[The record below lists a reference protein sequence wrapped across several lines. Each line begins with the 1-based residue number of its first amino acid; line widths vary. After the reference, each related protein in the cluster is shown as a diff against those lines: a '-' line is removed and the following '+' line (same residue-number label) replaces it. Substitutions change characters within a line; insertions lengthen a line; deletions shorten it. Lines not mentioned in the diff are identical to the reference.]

1 MGGSVLNNSYQVYQE
16 LVKPPLSPPGWVFG
30 PVWTILY
37 IMMGIAFFRILSN
50 GLDQPAVQ
58 RAGLVFVVQLAL
70 NFLWPYLY
78 FSRGLRGVAA
88 MEIVVLWLAIFI
100 CTWLFYRIEP
110 LPGWLMVPYL
120 LWVTFAAYLNIATWY
135 LNRS

>member
-1 MGGSVLNNSYQVYQE
+1 LNNSYQVYQE

-30 PVWTILY
+30 PVWTVLY
-37 IMMGIAFFRILSN
+37 IMMAIAFFRILSY

-58 RAGLVFVVQLAL
+58 KAGALFVFQLAL

-78 FSRGLRGVAA
+78 FTRGLRGVAA
-88 MEIVVLWLAIFI
+88 IEIFVLWLAIFL

-110 LPGWLMVPYL
+110 LTGWLMVPHPQSS
-120 LWVTFAAYLNIATWY
+120 AEK
-135 LNRS
+135 